1 MMDIIGYSEWNALDM
16 DKKHKRFARS
26 VVHLDEQLILD
37 QLTREVGG
45 GGLSYINHVDDKLIK
60 ASW

>member
-45 GGLSYINHVDDKLIK
+45 GDSHT
-60 ASW
+60 